1 MGRMRSSILLRSD
14 PRSGGREQGQ
24 HDRKDQAHDV
34 SSSAALLGS
43 PCTDTIAYLMDLTEA
58 ALRAIAA
65 MHPVCSRCA
74 Q

>member
-1 MGRMRSSILLRSD
+1 MRSAILLRSD

-24 HDRKDQAHDV
+24 HDRRDRKDQAHDV
-34 SSSAALLGS
+34 SSFAAILGS
-43 PCTDTIAYLMDLTEA
+43 PCTGTIAYLMDLTEA